1 MPPRQGNA
9 FLGFRATPEYHER
22 VETAAARMELEKA
35 TWLRLVVDAALNF
48 DETVMTPA
56 PLATGGIVPASD
68 VAAVAIRNEVN
79 PEELF
84 VPTTGAADVRI
95 VEVVNTS
102 LNPSKPNPRD
112 CPHPPQY
119 RMGMRC
125 NRCGSIVGK
134 GAPRR

>member
-35 TWLRLVVDAALNF
+35 TWLRLIVDAALNY
-48 DETVMTPA
+48 DETDMSSGNPPA
-56 PLATGGIVPASD
+56 PIELSATVIHPVPPVHGQLADGT
-68 VAAVAIRNEVN
+68 N
-79 PEELF
+79 
-84 VPTTGAADVRI
+84 
-95 VEVVNTS
+95 VVLTVTPVVTS
-102 LNPSKPNPRD
+102 QNPSKPNPRD